1 MRFGRVAPSGSQ
13 RCDKFFSDR
22 RSVRLSTGLLHDFA
36 HEATYGGIFPC
47 SKVFGCLW
55 MGRHRRRHPGIHS
68 AFVSDLEQAFAFAI
82 SAASVSSWQSRPKM
96 VSTAFDPMSPE
107 AAALPKQRLAGGDAQ
122 FRHRGALFI
131 GHLGGGVQQQFR
143 RGVGCFG

>member
-13 RCDKFFSDR
+13 CCDKFFSDR
-22 RSVRLSTGLLHDFA
+22 RSVRLSTVLIHDFT

-68 AFVSDLEQAFAFAI
+68 AFVSDLEQAFTL
-82 SAASVSSWQSRPKM
+82 R
-96 VSTAFDPMSPE
+96 D
-107 AAALPKQRLAGGDAQ
+107 
-122 FRHRGALFI
+122 
-131 GHLGGGVQQQFR
+131 LGGIGVFLAKQAEN
-143 RGVGCFG
+143 CFHRV